1 LKFKFLQGK
10 GEVVLVVI
18 LAFLARLILSLQQHA
33 LTWDSSVYLGM
44 GKAIFSFGSHGL
56 WEPIRPIVWPIVLG
70 FLWKFKLDPVNMG
83 IVLQILL
90 QVFCVY
96 LLYKITHK
104 LFHKD
109 LAIIACLLF
118 SFSPLLLASGFTLH
132 PATLAMFFCLLS
144 IYLFLNE
151 KFFAAGIIACLSF
164 LATFYYGLFLAIILI
179 FLVQF
184 KKFEPY
190 KLFIGGFCIPLAPY
204 LILNLA
210 LYKDPF
216 LPFFSASS
224 VINNVVGCNFLSA
237 VPWYQYIIWIL
248 FDNPLYIFL
257 PVGLYF
263 LFKKAEV
270 NRLLIFSAFIL
281 PFAYLA
287 SMHCRDIRYMLFFLP
302 FMAIIAALGVENTMQ
317 KIKTKSYKAIFLA
330 VILLSTV
337 AYPMYMML
345 AAKAPQENV
354 DYYKYA
360 NVTNGTILT
369 NNPKLAIYTDT
380 KLELLYYPLYTSQKA
395 AFYSDDVVKNKRSK
409 VFIDTCYGDISCNPN
424 DLKCPEATTNLISV
438 VKANYKTEY
447 YANYT
452 ICEYFVF
459 TQ

>member
-1 LKFKFLQGK
+1 MQGK
-10 GEVVLVVI
+10 GEAVLVVI

-44 GKAIFSFGSHGL
+44 GKAIFSLGASGL
-56 WEPIRPIVWPIVLG
+56 WEPIRPIVWPILLG
-70 FLWKFKLDPVNMG
+70 FLWKLKLDPINTG
-83 IVLQILL
+83 IVLQIVL
-90 QVFCVY
+90 QVSIVY
-96 LLYKITHK
+96 LLYKITYRI
-104 LFHKD
+104 FHRD

-118 SFSPLLLASGFTLH
+118 SFSPLLLQSGFTLH
-132 PATLAMFFCLLS
+132 PATLAMFFCLFS

-151 KFFAAGIIACLSF
+151 KFFAAGIVACLSF
-164 LATFYYGLFLAIILI
+164 LTTFYYGLFLAIILI

-184 KKFEPY
+184 RRFEPY

-204 LILNLA
+204 LILNLV
-210 LYKDPF
+210 LYKDPL
-216 LPFFSASS
+216 LPFFSANL

-237 VPWYQYIIWIL
+237 APWYQYFIWII

-270 NRLLIFSAFIL
+270 NRLLVFSAFIL

-302 FMAIIAALGVENTMQ
+302 FMAIITALGVDKAMQ
-317 KIKTKSYKAIFLA
+317 GIKNKKYMVIFLI

-337 AYPMYMML
+337 AYPMYLML
-345 AAKAPQENV
+345 SAKAPQENT
-354 DYYKYA
+354 DYYKFA
-360 NVTNGTILT
+360 NVSNGTILT
-369 NNPKLAIYTDT
+369 NNPKLAIYTDSR
-380 KLELLYYPLYTSQKA
+380 LELLYYPLYNSQKA
-395 AFYSDDVVKNKRSK
+395 AFYAEDVVKNKRSK
-409 VFIDTCYGDISCNPN
+409 VFIDTCYGDISCNPY
-424 DLKCPEATTNLISV
+424 DQKCPDATNNLISIL
-438 VKANYKTEY
+438 KANYKTEY

-452 ICEYFVF
+452 VCEYFVF